1 MQLTTV
7 IQALRA
13 RCPSFANRVAGAAE
27 YKPLPESAALSVPC
41 AFVIPLDDNPSEN
54 KSQNVTRQTM
64 TESFAVIVA
73 ISNATDERGQA
84 AAHST
89 DTIRTALWAALLG
102 WSPDEAIY
110 DGITYEGGSLLS
122 LDRAR
127 LWYQFEFGAAMEIG
141 PEDGWQET
149 ENAALTPFEG
159 VNYQLDAIEPF
170 DPNLE
175 IIGPD
180 GRIEVQFA
188 SPPSGD
194 MPQ

>member
-1 MQLTTV
+1 MNLTTV

-54 KSQNVTRQTM
+54 KSQNVTRQAM

-73 ISNATDERGQA
+73 ISNTTDERGQA
-84 AAHST
+84 AAYST
-89 DTIRTALWAALLG
+89 DTIRAALWAALLG

-127 LWYQFEFGAAMEIG
+127 LWYQFEFGAAMEVG

-149 ENAALTPFEG
+149 ENAALPPFEG

-170 DPNLE
+170 DQNLE
-175 IIGPD
+175 DSGPD